1 MHAQDRVGVLD
12 EGACAPQRLV
22 EGVLGAG
29 RLRQLC
35 AEAAVED
42 DAARRGD
49 RLDDATVGGDPLL

>member
-1 MHAQDRVGVLD
+1 MDAQDRVRVLD

-22 EGVLGAG
+22 ERVLGAG
-29 RLRQLC
+29 GLGQLG

-42 DAARRGD
+42 DAARCGD